1 MKKYSVLMIDLKNSR
16 SYDIQDRKNIQNFII
31 DRVEI
36 LNRIFKNSIEKKVE
50 FSAGDEI
57 QGLFIS
63 PKSAYLYSRLFS
75 MLTFPVQTHS
85 GIGYGTWDIV
95 VENGGTTAQDGI
107 VYHNARKAID
117 EAKNSLEYSV
127 LFYSKNKND
136 IIINS
141 LINGATLLSSKQSE
155 YQNKLMLLAE
165 ILYPIVSSDMIEY
178 EKLKEI
184 LKFVQFEKKENLI
197 IDIDYPVIST
207 QLEKEKFYIT
217 EGKKRG
223 LSTQISKIL
232 GVSRQSIEKAIKSGN
247 ICYFTSYGKYLLGVN
262 YDYLHFNNNT
272 FISRLFISIFCY
284 FRKKKR
290 RKKILFLPLFYL
302 FYSF

>member
-1 MKKYSVLMIDLKNSR
+1 MKRYSALMIDLKNSR
-16 SYDIQDRKNIQNFII
+16 SYSIQDRNNIQNS
-31 DRVEI
+31 I
-36 LNRIFKNSIEKKVE
+36 LNSIKILNKVFKNSIKKEVE

-57 QGLFIS
+57 QGLFTS
-63 PKSAYLYSRLFS
+63 PHSAYLYYRLFS
-75 MLTFPVQTHS
+75 IIIFPIEIHS
-85 GIGYGTWDIV
+85 GIGFGTWDIKV
-95 VENGGTTAQDGI
+95 DGASSTAQDGT
-107 VYHNARKAID
+107 VYHYARNAID
-117 EAKNSLEYSV
+117 EAKKSLEYSV

-247 ICYFTSYGKYLLGVN
+247 IYEIRNIT
-262 YDYLHFNNNT
+262 
-272 FISRLFISIFCY
+272 IA
-284 FRKKKR
+284 
-290 RKKILFLPLFYL
+290 ILRAMENIY
-302 FYSF
+302 

>member
-165 ILYPIVSSDMIEY
+165 ILYPIVSSDMIEC

-247 ICYFTSYGKYLLGVN
+247 IYEIRNIT
-262 YDYLHFNNNT
+262 
-272 FISRLFISIFCY
+272 IA
-284 FRKKKR
+284 
-290 RKKILFLPLFYL
+290 ILRAMENIY
-302 FYSF
+302 